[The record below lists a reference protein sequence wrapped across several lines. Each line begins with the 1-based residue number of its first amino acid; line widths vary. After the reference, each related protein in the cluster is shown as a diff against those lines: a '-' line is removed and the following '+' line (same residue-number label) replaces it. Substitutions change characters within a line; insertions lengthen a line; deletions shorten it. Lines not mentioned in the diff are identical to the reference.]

1 MDGNL
6 AQSVHKLSNLVE
18 KCYFFVFWWSRL
30 FTKLAR
36 NFLAVKLL
44 VQQVGEK
51 FTWKNVSSLTKLAK
65 LAENCISLKLR
76 LEPMFFSS
84 YWESALSKVASTTP
98 DIMFRLCILMISC
111 AIFIKPSINPIFDF
125 LPLVAGFLLLLSL
138 RVTYIKQSKTRLVL
152 NSNK

>member
-6 AQSVHKLSNLVE
+6 AQSVHNLNNLVE

-30 FTKLAR
+30 FTKLTR
-36 NFLAVKLL
+36 NFPAVKLL
-44 VQQVGEK
+44 VQQAGEK
-51 FTWKNVSSLTKLAK
+51 FTGKNVSSLTKLAK
-65 LAENCISLKLR
+65 LVGKSISLKLR

-84 YWESALSKVASTTP
+84 YQESALSKVASTTP
-98 DIMFRLCILMISC
+98 DIMFRLCILIISC
-111 AIFIKPSINPIFDF
+111 VSFIKPSINPIFDF
-125 LPLVAGFLLLLSL
+125 LPLFAGFLLLLPL